1 MKLYDISINLHEG
14 MVTWPGDPEVK
25 IDWVA
30 RIGKDSDANISALS
44 YGLHTGTH
52 IDVPKHFLDD
62 GWDMDSLDLGVLLGE
77 CVVVQVPD
85 DCDLIR
91 REDLEAL
98 EIGAFER
105 VLFKTRNSQ
114 TWPKDAV
121 AFDEGFVALGTS
133 GADYLVEK
141 GCKLVGIDYLSIAPF
156 NDPPTTHLRLLE
168 AGVVILEG
176 LDLSD
181 VEPGRYELICLPI
194 KLKGREGAPARA
206 VLRQLPD

>member
-1 MKLYDISINLHEG
+1 MKLIDISVKIQEN
-14 MVTWPGDPEVK
+14 MVTWPGDPKVK

-30 RIGKDSDANISALS
+30 RIGEDSDANISALS

-52 IDVPKHFLDD
+52 IDVPLHFVKNGWSMDD
-62 GWDMDSLDLGVLLGE
+62 LDLGVLIGTCE
-77 CVVVQVPD
+77 VVQLPD
-85 DCDLIR
+85 GCDLIG

-98 EIGAFER
+98 EIGCFER

-114 TWPKDAV
+114 SWPKDAV
-121 AFDEGFVALGTS
+121 SFDKDFVALGPS

-156 NDPPTTHLRLLE
+156 NDPPTTHKRLLE

-176 LDLSD
+176 LDLSEA
-181 VEPGRYELICLPI
+181 EPGLYELICLPV
-194 KLKGREGAPARA
+194 KLAGREGAPARA
-206 VLRQLPD
+206 VLRPLAD